1 MYIKNQLLNSIH
13 KAIGYSL
20 LLLVFTNYSSNDN
33 TEKIID
39 ATINTPTSPNT
50 TPTVNYADI
59 DFTDW
64 KEISK
69 ANLFVT
75 LNNRN
80 IL

>member
-13 KAIGYSL
+13 KAIGCSL

-39 ATINTPTSPNT
+39 ATINTPT
-50 TPTVNYADI
+50 TVNYVDI

-69 ANLFVT
+69 VNLFVT